1 MLKQQFEKVGVCLE
15 ECILPAM
22 VDTQAEVKK
31 RRINKTLFKCA
42 EQNYGVDTAGCVE
55 HEAYSDAVV
64 NLKMYRAKIKQEK
77 LRDPYRD

>member
-1 MLKQQFEKVGVCLE
+1 
-15 ECILPAM
+15 M

-31 RRINKTLFKCA
+31 KRINKTLFKCA
-42 EQNYGVDTAGCVE
+42 EQNYGVETTGYVE

-64 NLKMYRAKIKQEK
+64 NLRMYRAKIRQEN